1 MRHSEIRASGE
12 PGAVQTAGLA
22 LRGGLPGG
30 PSGPG
35 SARFSQHHYKHVRS
49 VRSSSQSIRS
59 SAKAR
64 LLRVAPELSDPVRLL
79 EVGGHEEVGQLGAGS
94 GTERV
99 ETRLWWA
106 LELV

>member
-1 MRHSEIRASGE
+1 VGPVA
-12 PGAVQTAGLA
+12 LA
-22 LRGGLPGG
+22 QPACRSIIL
-30 PSGPG
+30 ST
-35 SARFSQHHYKHVRS
+35 VRS

-59 SAKAR
+59 WAKAR

-99 ETRLWWA
+99 ETRL
-106 LELV
+106 